1 MLQKVAT
8 MFCCAALFSVVP
20 AGADQFNKKTVVT
33 FTRPVELPG
42 VVLPA
47 GTYVFR
53 LYDSFADRHI
63 VQVFDTK
70 ETHIYA
76 TILAIPNWRIKP
88 TSENVMRFTEPI
100 RGNPEALR
108 AWFYPADSF
117 GQEFV
122 YPKKRAAELAVTS
135 KAPVLTGEVTPAE
148 KPEELVKEPVAAI
161 TPENKEVELA
171 QVSEPPPLISQA
183 RPAPQPPAAT
193 PANELPK
200 TASPLPLLILVGFGS
215 LGIAAA
221 LRAISRRVA

>member
-1 MLQKVAT
+1 
-8 MFCCAALFSVVP
+8 MFCCAVLLLVVP
-20 AGADQFNKKTVVT
+20 ARADQFNKKTVVT

-70 ETHIYA
+70 ETHINA

-88 TSENVMRFTEPI
+88 TSENVMRFAEPI

-135 KAPVLTGEVTPAE
+135 RAPVLMGEVTSAEQPA
-148 KPEELVKEPVAAI
+148 ELVKEPVTAI
-161 TPENKEVELA
+161 TPENQEVELA
-171 QVSEPPPLISQA
+171 QVSEPPPLIAQA
-183 RPAPQPPAAT
+183 TPAPQTPAAA
-193 PANELPK
+193 PAQELPK
-200 TASPLPLLILVGFGS
+200 TASPFPLLILVGFGS
-215 LGIAAA
+215 LGIAAG
-221 LRAISRRVA
+221 LRAIARRMA